1 MYTRT
6 GTLNRETYVSQYA
19 PLVKRVAH
27 QMLSKLPANV
37 EVDDLIQAGMIGL
50 MDAVER
56 FEYDHGAK
64 FETFASQ
71 RIRGAML
78 DELRAGDWLPRSVRR
93 NQRTIETAIAKLE
106 HRNGRSPNEG
116 EIARELGMDLPQYH
130 ELLSDAKGAQLCNYD
145 DAGLGDDGEDSL
157 SRGVGDSSGDPS
169 NMLADKRFKLS
180 LVNAI
185 EALPDREKTL
195 MGLYYEHD
203 LNMKEIAAVMGVTE
217 SRVCQLHSQA
227 VARLRGRLKDW

>member
-71 RIRGAML
+71 RIRDA
-78 DELRAGDWLPRSVRR
+78 RR
-93 NQRTIETAIAKLE
+93 IT
-106 HRNGRSPNEG
+106 
-116 EIARELGMDLPQYH
+116 
-130 ELLSDAKGAQLCNYD
+130 
-145 DAGLGDDGEDSL
+145 
-157 SRGVGDSSGDPS
+157 SR
-169 NMLADKRFKLS
+169 
-180 LVNAI
+180 
-185 EALPDREKTL
+185 
-195 MGLYYEHD
+195 
-203 LNMKEIAAVMGVTE
+203 
-217 SRVCQLHSQA
+217 
-227 VARLRGRLKDW
+227 